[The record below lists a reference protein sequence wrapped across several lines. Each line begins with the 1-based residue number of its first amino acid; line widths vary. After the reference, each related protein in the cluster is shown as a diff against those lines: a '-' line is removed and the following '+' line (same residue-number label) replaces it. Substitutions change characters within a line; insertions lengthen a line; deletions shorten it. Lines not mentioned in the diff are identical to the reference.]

1 MQSNRQ
7 HSRSRC
13 AGARPRFAAA
23 PRAPT
28 STLLNVSYDPTRE
41 LYEDFNAL
49 FAKHWQETKGEA
61 VTIKQSHGGSGKQA
75 RAVID
80 GLEADVVT
88 LALAGD
94 VDALYERGQLIPKRL
109 AGAAPEQQL
118 PLHLDD
124 RVPGAQGQPEGHPRL
139 GRPREAGRRR

>member
-1 MQSNRQ
+1 MTIRIAVLLALLA
-7 HSRSRC
+7 SRC
-13 AGARPRFAAA
+13 SPLAGAARADVDAAQRLLRPDA
-23 PRAPT
+23 RALRGRTTRSSP
-28 STLLNVSYDPTRE
+28 STGRRQTG
-41 LYEDFNAL
+41 
-49 FAKHWQETKGEA
+49 ET
-61 VTIKQSHGGSGKQA
+61 VTINQSHGGSGKQA

-94 VDALYERGQLIPKRL
+94 VDALSERGQLIPTRL
-109 AGAAPEQQL
+109 AEAAAEQQL